1 MFGIIWMISDQLD
14 DEDILFAQRSFI
26 TYNMAIYYYRM
37 SYRAVMYAA
46 DQAGAIYKLNK
57 KVLIKRSIMEDYLR
71 KHGKDGRKKICAK

>member
-1 MFGIIWMISDQLD
+1 MYGTIWLISDLLD

-26 TYNMAIYYYRM
+26 TYNMAIEYYRM
-37 SYRAVMYAA
+37 SYRAVTHAA

-71 KHGKDGRKKICAK
+71 KHGRDGRKKVCAE